1 MSKRKAS
8 YIRRGIFWNSLNS
21 FARYGIT
28 FLGTIILARILSP
41 EDYGLIGILTVF
53 ISVAEVLID
62 AGLGGAVIKK
72 NNATAMDYSTL
83 TVYNLCAS
91 IVIYVIFYA
100 IAPYVSSFYDRP
112 VLEHLLRL
120 YSIVILI
127 NSFTIVPRVQ
137 LIKQLRFK
145 ALSLISLIS
154 GIGGLTTAIVMASLK
169 FGTFSLIGQYICN
182 ALITTILV
190 WIVSRYKIKFQF
202 SYASF
207 KEQFA
212 FGMNT
217 TLANSLKA
225 ISENV
230 YANVIGKTSTIYQTG
245 YYAQSS
251 RLSVVPTNFLFNLID
266 NTFFPIFSQETDK
279 NEFSTKLGRLNQKT
293 CCITVLMFGAA
304 IPVSHELIKILL
316 GEQWMEAEHTLE
328 ILLAGSM
335 FMSISFI
342 GRNILK
348 CLAKTFLILK
358 VEIYMLLFSLLSLA
372 IASFLGYYYM
382 VICLLC
388 VAIAKAFYMNYI
400 AYQQLGIGVMDF
412 FKPALIVIGW
422 AAMATACA
430 YSVNFLNLILFESLI
445 LKLATYAAVIS
456 LGIILNQK
464 CDIIK
469 IKN

>member
-1 MSKRKAS
+1 MSKRKTS
-8 YIRRGIFWNSLNS
+8 YIRRGVFWNSLNS
-21 FARYGIT
+21 IARYGIT
-28 FLGTIILARILSP
+28 FLGTIILARMLSP

-72 NNATAMDYSTL
+72 NNATAIDYSTL

-91 IVIYVIFYA
+91 IVIYVIFFV
-100 IAPYVSSFYDRP
+100 IAPYVGSFYDKP
-112 VLEHLLRL
+112 VLERLLRL

-127 NSFTIVPRVQ
+127 YSFTIVPRVQ

-145 ALSLISLIS
+145 ELSLISLIS
-154 GIGGLTTAIVMASLK
+154 GIGGLVTAIVMAYLG

-190 WIVSRYKIKFQF
+190 WVVSHYKITFQF

-225 ISENV
+225 ISENI
-230 YANVIGKTSTIYQTG
+230 YANVIGKTSSIHQTG
-245 YYAQSS
+245 YYTQSS
-251 RLSVVPTNFLFNLID
+251 RLSAVPTNFLSSLID

-279 NEFSTKLGRLNQKT
+279 NEFSTKLSRLNQRT
-293 CCITVLMFGAA
+293 CCITVLMFGSAV
-304 IPVSHELIKILL
+304 PVCHELILILL
-316 GEQWMEAEHTLE
+316 GEQWLEAEQTLE
-328 ILLAGSM
+328 ILLVGSM
-335 FMSISFI
+335 FMSIAFI

-358 VEIYMLLFSLLSLA
+358 IEIYLILFSFLLLV
-372 IASFLGYYYM
+372 IASFGGYYYI

-388 VAIAKAFYMNYI
+388 ASIVKAFCMNYI
-400 AYQQLGIGVMDF
+400 AYRQLGIGVMSL
-412 FKPALIVIGW
+412 FKPVLIVVGW
-422 AAMATACA
+422 TAMATACA
-430 YSVNFLNLILFESLI
+430 YSVKFFNLIFYESLA
-445 LKLATYAAVIS
+445 LKLAFYIAVIS
-456 LGIILNQK
+456 LGMILNK
-464 CDIIK
+464 KYDIVK
-469 IKN
+469 I